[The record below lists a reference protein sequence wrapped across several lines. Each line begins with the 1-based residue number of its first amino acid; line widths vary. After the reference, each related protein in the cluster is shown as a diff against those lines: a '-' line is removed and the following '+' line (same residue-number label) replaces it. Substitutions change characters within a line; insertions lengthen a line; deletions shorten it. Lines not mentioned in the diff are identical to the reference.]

1 MTRNSENSSPSNRLK
16 HSFEI
21 LRTSQGDIPSK
32 HNSPPCLPIETDFS
46 PSVSL
51 VISQA
56 ELDEPVEH
64 LIIYLH
70 QFGGNETSLES
81 LARRLRRRLP
91 RSAYIL
97 VRGVAPVPSES
108 NAFHWGDPR
117 PQRDE
122 GFLNASKSLLTDVVK
137 DVLVSKRSIL
147 PSNIMILG
155 HCQGGMAALT
165 MVAAWDGIEFG
176 GVISIGGPLP
186 SYVQLPSTIKA
197 KTPALILR
205 AALGDIHPFALKRI
219 KDTFTTVDVET
230 REGEHD
236 TIPDTPD
243 ALRPILDF
251 FAHRFHR
258 EEWEKQ
264 AIISFGESKPSG

>member
-1 MTRNSENSSPSNRLK
+1 MK
-16 HSFEI
+16 HTFDI
-21 LRTSQGDIPSK
+21 LRSSQGDIPSK
-32 HNSPPCLPIETDFS
+32 PSSPPCLPTETDFS

-64 LIIYLH
+64 LLIYLH
-70 QFGGNETSLES
+70 HFGENETSMET
-81 LARRLRRRLP
+81 LARRLRKRLP

-97 VRGVAPVPSES
+97 VRGIAPVSSES
-108 NAFHWGDPR
+108 SAFHWGDPR
-117 PQRDE
+117 TQRDE
-122 GFLNASKSLLTDVVK
+122 GFFNASKSVLTDVIK
-137 DVLVSKRSIL
+137 DVLISKRSIM

-155 HCQGGMAALT
+155 HCQGGTAALA

-186 SYVQLPSTIKA
+186 LYVQLPSMIKA

-205 AALGDIHPFALKRI
+205 AALGDIHPSALKRI

-230 REGEHD
+230 REGEQD
-236 TIPDTPD
+236 TIPNTPD
-243 ALRPILDF
+243 ALKPILDF
-251 FAHRFHR
+251 FAHRYHR

-264 AIISFGESKPSG
+264 AIISFGESETSTDW